1 MTDRRLAVFETDKG
15 ITFSFGEHTYFVS
28 REDPFYNIAKK
39 ALSQSDYIPFYV
51 EMAKREGL
59 GEAFRDSLL
68 KEVENLRG
76 SSDED

>member
-1 MTDRRLAVFETDKG
+1 MTNRRLAVFETDEG

-28 REDPFYNIAKK
+28 KDEPFHNIARK
-39 ALSQSDYIPFYV
+39 ALTKEDYIPFYV

-68 KEVENLRG
+68 EEVKNLRG
-76 SSDED
+76 DLTEQ

>member
-15 ITFSFGEHTYFVS
+15 ITFSFGDHTYFVS

-76 SSDED
+76 SFDDD